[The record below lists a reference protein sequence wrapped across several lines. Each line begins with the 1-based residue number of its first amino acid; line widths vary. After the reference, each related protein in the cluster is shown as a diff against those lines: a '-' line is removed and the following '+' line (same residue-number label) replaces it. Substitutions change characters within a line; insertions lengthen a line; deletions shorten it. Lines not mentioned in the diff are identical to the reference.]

1 MRRPLEPGL
10 DLALGVVAALFEA
23 RRSGHG
29 QVVDAAMIDGAA
41 SLMTAIYGLRSAGL
55 VNDERGV
62 NLLDGG
68 ADFYDV
74 YETSDSKYIALAPI
88 EPGFYAPLLRR
99 LGMEPDALPHSRQR
113 EDWPALKSRLAAL
126 IKTRTREEWT
136 TLLEGTDVCFA
147 PVLNM
152 EEAPHRPHN
161 RARATFVE
169 HDGRWQPNAAPRFSR
184 TPSAIRSA
192 PATAGQHTREALANW
207 GLADDEID
215 ALIASGVVAQRFA
228 SD

>member
-1 MRRPLEPGL
+1 
-10 DLALGVVAALFEA
+10 
-23 RRSGHG
+23 
-29 QVVDAAMIDGAA
+29 
-41 SLMTAIYGLRSAGL
+41 MTAIYGLRSAGL

-68 ADFYDV
+68 AHFYDV
-74 YETSDSKYIALAPI
+74 YETSDSQYIALAPI
-88 EPGFYAPLLRR
+88 EPGFYATLLRR
-99 LGMEPDALPHSRQR
+99 LGMEPDALPHSRRR

-126 IKTRTREEWT
+126 IKTRTREAWT
-136 TLLEGTDVCFA
+136 TLLEGTDACFA

-152 EEAPHRPHN
+152 GQAPHHPHN
-161 RARATFVE
+161 RARETFVE

-184 TPSAIRSA
+184 TPSAIRSP

-207 GLADDEID
+207 GLANDEID
-215 ALIASGVVAQRFA
+215 ALIASGVVAQRAA